1 MSVCEKL
8 PGRFPHVQRA
18 LTSAECARSV
28 FTIAL
33 NFCLLHVSGVGAIV
47 TSSTFPHLP
56 PHICTPGRRTY
67 VDPEHSRFTPVRLKL
82 DTRLNARQRPTLA
95 REQCQQQLSRRMA
108 VLTLNSLNQT

>member
-1 MSVCEKL
+1 MMSVCEKL

-47 TSSTFPHLP
+47 TAVRF
-56 PHICTPGRRTY
+56 RTCHHTSALR
-67 VDPEHSRFTPVRLKL
+67 VG
-82 DTRLNARQRPTLA
+82 A
-95 REQCQQQLSRRMA
+95 
-108 VLTLNSLNQT
+108 LTLTLSIHGSPLSG